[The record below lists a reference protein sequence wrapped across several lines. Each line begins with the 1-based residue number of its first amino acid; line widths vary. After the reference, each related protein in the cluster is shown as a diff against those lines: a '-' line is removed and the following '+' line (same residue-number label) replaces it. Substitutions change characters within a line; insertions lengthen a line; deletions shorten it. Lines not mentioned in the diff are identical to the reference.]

1 MNGYTEA
8 ENINTIAGG
17 GRTYVLAA
25 DTAYTGAQGDVIGL
39 YPTAAGAE
47 FTVLSNYAGDDLRPQ
62 MGLSSAMTGQA
73 PLHKPPQPVRNVT
86 CSVECVL
93 ILANRD

>member
-1 MNGYTEA
+1 MNGYTQQ

-25 DTAYTGAQGDVIGL
+25 STAYTGAQGDVIGL
-39 YPTAAGAE
+39 YPTEAGAE
-47 FTVLSNYAGDDLRPQ
+47 FTVLEDGVGNDLRTE
-62 MGLSSAMTGQA
+62 MGLSSAMTGIA